1 MKRNLFQNIKA
12 LPYAAGGT
20 VDRAGCLSAVLAVK
34 ASAAGTLAVA
44 VTHADTADGT
54 FEAVPDE
61 RLIVS
66 GCGAVEADEVAQV
79 SIDLVGCKRYI
90 QITPSGVEGDCALV
104 LGDAAEMPVEA

>member
-12 LPYAAGGT
+12 QPYTAGGA
-20 VDRAGCLSAVLAVK
+20 VDRDGFLSAVLTVK

-54 FEAVPDE
+54 FEAVTDE

-66 GCGAVEADEVAQV
+66 GCGTVAKDELAQV
-79 SIDLVGCKRYI
+79 NIDLLGCKRYVKF
-90 QITPSGVEGDCALV
+90 TPSVEGDCALV